1 MFPESVAGIPGMN
14 LRFRLETR
22 KAISLSCTT
31 DSCTTRDYQPESGVT
46 PAVLEGLKW
55 RGIQNLIIDQ
65 LVILGIH
72 GIN

>member
-1 MFPESVAGIPGMN
+1 MN
-14 LRFRLETR
+14 LGFMLKIR

-31 DSCTTRDYQPESGVT
+31 DSCTTRGYQLESGVT

-55 RGIQNLIIDQ
+55 RGIQNLTIDQ
-65 LVILGIH
+65 LVSLGIH